1 MRWYS
6 LILVS
11 AILASAP
18 AFGQL
23 AAPNAI
29 GISMGHV
36 HMIVPDPE
44 PHKKLWVGIFGAQVT
59 NAGTLEMLK
68 LPGVYLMVAK
78 ARTAPA
84 PTEGSDGSTVNHFG
98 FLVKN
103 YADVKAKLTA
113 AGVGFA
119 TDTPAKKQLIAN
131 FPDKIRVEFTEDA
144 SINVPIKFHHIHV
157 ATTDQEGLR
166 AWYVKMFGATGGMRG
181 EWPNAMVPG
190 GEVDF
195 RKADTAAAPTKGRTL
210 DHIGFEVVG
219 LEAFCKKLE
228 ADGMKFDLT
237 YRELPQLAGLKIAY
251 ILDPIGTRIELTEG
265 LTAH

>member
-1 MRWYS
+1 MRWFT
-6 LILVS
+6 LILAAGPVF
-11 AILASAP
+11 A
-18 AFGQL
+18 QL
-23 AAPNAI
+23 SAPNAS
-29 GISMGHV
+29 GISLGHI

-44 PHKKLWVGIFGAQVT
+44 PHKKIWVGIFGAEVT

-68 LPGVYLMVAK
+68 LPGVFLMVAK
-78 ARTAPA
+78 ARTAP

-103 YADVKAKLTA
+103 YADTRAKLTA
-113 AGVGFA
+113 AGLTFA

-144 SINVPIKFHHIHV
+144 TITVPIKFHHIHV
-157 ATTDQEGLR
+157 AATDQEPIR
-166 AWYVKMFGATGGMRG
+166 AWYVKTFGATAGQRG
-181 EWPNAMVPG
+181 DWPNAMVPG

-195 RKADTAAAPTKGRTL
+195 RKADTAAAATKGRTL

-228 ADGMKFDLT
+228 ADGMKFDMG
-237 YRELPQLAGLKIAY
+237 YRQLPQLAGLKIAF
-251 ILDPIGTRIELTEG
+251 IVDPIGTRIELTEG
-265 LTAH
+265 LSSH